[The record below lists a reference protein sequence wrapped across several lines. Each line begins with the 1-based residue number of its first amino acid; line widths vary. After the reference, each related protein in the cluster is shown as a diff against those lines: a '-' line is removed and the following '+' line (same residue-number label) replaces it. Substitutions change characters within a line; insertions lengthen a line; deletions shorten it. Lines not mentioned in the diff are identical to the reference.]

1 MGDQERP
8 LVTEATNG
16 RSEKKHLFLLISFF
30 FQVRPPLPFI
40 FVSFS
45 SDLSPSRSFRS
56 FFLMIFSFFF
66 PFYSSPSFYSRFR
79 FFDIPPPHPRFIR
92 FFLHFFFF
100 FFFFFFIFFFVFLVF
115 DSVRD
120 GNRSASFFAL
130 GFPLDDG
137 AEAGCCFYF

>member
-1 MGDQERP
+1 MSDQERS

-56 FFLMIFSFFF
+56 FFFDDFLLFLSLLFLTLFLFSFSLFRH
-66 PFYSSPSFYSRFR
+66 SSPPPSFHSFLSPLLLLLLLLFLHFLFRLSRFR
-79 FFDIPPPHPRFIR
+79 FGSGRK
-92 FFLHFFFF
+92 
-100 FFFFFFIFFFVFLVF
+100 
-115 DSVRD
+115 
-120 GNRSASFFAL
+120 
-130 GFPLDDG
+130 
-137 AEAGCCFYF
+137 